1 MRLALLLATASLLPS
16 LAMSQFTY
24 PATRKINQQDQ
35 YFGKSVEDPYRWLE
49 NDTAAD
55 TKAWVKAQ
63 NEVTFGYLN
72 QLPIRNRLRNKLQ
85 DLFNYPKT
93 GVPVKAGAYYLFSRN
108 DGLQNQAV
116 WFRQKG
122 LDGTPEVFLDPNKLS
137 SKGTVTASPGS
148 FSNDKRYVSINIQR
162 SGSDWQELEVMEV
175 ATGKKLADK
184 ILWAKFTGAAW
195 KGHGFYYSRYAAPV
209 EGLAY
214 SAKNEHH
221 QVYFHQ
227 IGENQEEDVLVYE
240 DKAHPLRYHNASVT
254 DDERYLILS
263 SSEGTDGNEIRIKD
277 LRKNSDFKLVF
288 PGFSYNYS
296 VIDNLEDQLLVYTN
310 HGAPNYRLVLVNPEQ
325 PQPENWKTVIA
336 EKPQLLDAVT
346 HAGGKL
352 FATYLQDVANKV
364 YQLNMEGKVER
375 EIILPAPGTVSGFG
389 GEKMDK
395 EVFYTF
401 TSFTYP
407 SVIYRYD
414 IASGQST
421 VFKKSEARFNPADY
435 TTEQVF
441 YPSKDGTKIPMFIV
455 YKKGI
460 KKDGNNPCLL
470 YGYGGFNINITP
482 AFNPATIALLDEGAV
497 YASANLRGG
506 GEYGEAWHKAG
517 MLEKKQNVFDD
528 FIAAAEFLIKKKYTN
543 KTKLAISG
551 RSNGG
556 LLVGACMTQ
565 RPDLFQVAF
574 PAVGVLDML
583 RFHKFTIGWGWVV
596 EYGSS
601 ERSKAEFENLLR
613 YSPLHQVKQGV
624 KYPSTLVLTADHDDR
639 VVPAHS
645 FKFAATLQE
654 KHRGA
659 NPVLIRIDTQAGHGA
674 GRSISKVID
683 EFADMYGFMFDQMGY
698 KN

>member
-1 MRLALLLATASLLPS
+1 MRLALLLASASLLPA

-24 PATRKINQQDQ
+24 PTTRKINQQDQ
-35 YFGKSVEDPYRWLE
+35 YFGQTVEDPYRWLE
-49 NDTAAD
+49 NDTATD

-63 NEVTFGYLN
+63 NDVTFGYLN
-72 QLPIRNRLRNKLQ
+72 QLPIRNRLRSKLQ

-116 WFRQKG
+116 WYRQKG
-122 LDGTPEVFLDPNKLS
+122 LDGAPEVFLDPNKLS

-148 FSNDKRYVSINIQR
+148 FSHDKRYVSINIQR

-195 KGHGFYYSRYAAPV
+195 KGNGFYYSRYAAPV

-240 DKAHPLRYHNASVT
+240 DKNHPLRYHNASVT

-296 VIDNLEDQLLVYTN
+296 IIDNLEDQLLVYTN
-310 HGAPNYRLVLVNPEQ
+310 HGAPNYRLVLVNPEL

-346 HAGGKL
+346 LAGGKL

-364 YQLNMEGKVER
+364 YQLSLEGKVER

-407 SVIYRYD
+407 SVIYRYN
-414 IASGQST
+414 IVTEQST
-421 VFKKSEARFNPADY
+421 VFKKSEARFNPDDY
-435 TTEQVF
+435 STEQVF

-455 YKKGI
+455 YKKGV

-482 AFNPATIALLDEGAV
+482 SFNPATIALLDEGAV

-528 FIAAAEFLIKKKYTN
+528 FIAAAEFLIKKKYTSKN
-543 KTKLAISG
+543 KLAISG

-601 ERSKAEFENLLR
+601 ERSKNEFENLLR

-645 FKFAATLQE
+645 FKFAATLQD

>member
-1 MRLALLLATASLLPS
+1 MRLALLLATASLIPS

-24 PATRKINQQDQ
+24 PKTPKSNQQDQ
-35 YFGKSVEDPYRWLE
+35 YFGKSVDDPYRWLE

-72 QLPIRNRLRNKLQ
+72 KLPIRNRLRAKLQ
-85 DLFNYPKT
+85 DLYNYPKT
-93 GVPVKAGAYYLFSRN
+93 GMPSKAGEYFFFSRN

-122 LDGTPEVFLDPNKLS
+122 LDGTPELFLDPNKLS
-137 SKGTVTASPGS
+137 AKGTVTASPGS
-148 FSNDKRYVSINIQR
+148 FSNNKRYVSINIQR

-184 ILWAKFTGAAW
+184 IMWAKFTGAAW
-195 KGHGFYYSRYAAPV
+195 KGNGFYYSRYAAPV

-214 SAKNEHH
+214 SAKNENHK
-221 QVYFHQ
+221 VYFHQ
-227 IGENQEEDVLVYE
+227 LGESQDEDVLVYE
-240 DKAHPLRYHNASVT
+240 DPAHPLRYHNASVT

-277 LRKNSDFKLVF
+277 LKKNTDFKLVF
-288 PGFSYNYS
+288 PGFQYNYS
-296 VIDNLEDQLLVYTN
+296 IIDNLEDQLLVYTN
-310 HGAPNYRLVLVNPEQ
+310 HGAANYKLVLVNPEQ
-325 PQPENWKTVIA
+325 PDPANWKTIIA

-346 HAGGKL
+346 LTGGKL

-364 YQLNMEGKVER
+364 FQLSLDGKVER
-375 EIILPAPGTVSGFG
+375 EIVLPAPGTVSGFG
-389 GEKMDK
+389 GTKQDQS
-395 EVFYTF
+395 VFYTF

-407 SVIYRYD
+407 AVIYRYD
-414 IASGQST
+414 IATGQST
-421 VFKKSEARFNPADY
+421 VWKKSEARFNPDDY
-435 TTEQVF
+435 ATEQVF
-441 YPSKDGTKIPMFIV
+441 YPSKDGTKVPMFIV
-455 YKKGI
+455 YKKGL
-460 KKDGNNPCLL
+460 KKNGNNPCLL

-482 AFNPATIALLDEGAV
+482 SFNPATIALLDEGAV

-528 FIAAAEFLIKKKYTN
+528 FIAAAEFLIKKKYTS
-543 KTKLAISG
+543 KEKLAISG

-565 RPDLFQVAF
+565 RPDLYQVAF

-583 RFHKFTIGWGWVV
+583 RFHRFTIGWGWVV
-596 EYGSS
+596 EYGNA
-601 ERSKAEFENLLR
+601 ERSQAEFENLFR
-613 YSPLHQVKQGV
+613 YSPLHQIKAGV

-654 KHRGA
+654 KHRGN

-683 EFADMYGFMFDQMGY
+683 EFADMYSFMLDQMGY
-698 KN
+698 KQ

>member
-1 MRLALLLATASLLPS
+1 MRFALMLASASLIPA
-16 LAMSQFTY
+16 LAMAQFKY
-24 PATRKINQQDQ
+24 PNTQKTNQQDV
-35 YFGKSVEDPYRWLE
+35 YFGKSIEDPYRWLE

-55 TKAWVKAQ
+55 TKAWVKQQ

-72 QLPIRNRLRNKLQ
+72 QLPLRNKLRDKLK

-93 GVPVKAGAYYLFSRN
+93 GVPIKAGEYYLFSRN

-122 LDGTPEVFLDPNKLS
+122 LDGNPERFLDPNTLS
-137 SKGTVTASPGS
+137 SKGTVTANPGS
-148 FSNDKRYVSINIQR
+148 FSHDKKFVSINIQR

-195 KGHGFYYSRYAAPV
+195 KDRGFYYSRYAAPV
-209 EGLAY
+209 EGLAF

-221 QVYFHQ
+221 KIYYHVL
-227 IGENQEEDVLVYE
+227 GESQEEDNLVFE
-240 DKAHPLRYHNASVT
+240 DPAHPLRYHNASVT
-254 DDERYLILS
+254 DDQRYLILS

-277 LRKNSDFKLVF
+277 LRKGGEFMLVF
-288 PGFSYNYS
+288 PGFAYNYFI
-296 VIDNLEDQLLVYTN
+296 IDNIDDQLLVYTN
-310 HGAPNYRLVLVNPEQ
+310 HGAPNYRLVQVDPLK
-325 PQPENWKTVIA
+325 PQPENWKTIIA

-346 HAGGKL
+346 FAGGKL

-364 YQLNMEGKVER
+364 WQLNVEGKVES
-375 EIILPAPGTVSGFG
+375 EIVLPAPGTVSGFD
-389 GEKMDK
+389 GEKSDT

-407 SVIYRYD
+407 SVIYRYN
-414 IASGQST
+414 IAKGQSI
-421 VFKKSEARFNPADY
+421 VFKKSEARFNPEDY

-441 YPSKDGTKIPMFIV
+441 YPTKDGTKIPMFIV
-455 YKKGI
+455 YKKGL
-460 KKDGNNPCLL
+460 KKNGKNPCLL

-482 AFNPATIALLDEGAV
+482 AFSPATIALLDEGAV

-506 GEYGEAWHKAG
+506 GEYGESWHKAG
-517 MLEKKQNVFDD
+517 MLLKKQNVFDD
-528 FIAAAEFLIKKKYTN
+528 FIAAAEYLIRKQYTS
-543 KTKLAISG
+543 KDKLAISG

-565 RPDLFQVAF
+565 RPDLFKVAF

-601 ERSKAEFENLLR
+601 ERSKEEFDNLLK
-613 YSPLHQVKQGV
+613 YSPLHQLKAGIR
-624 KYPSTLVLTADHDDR
+624 YPSTLVLTADHDDR

-654 KHRGA
+654 KHQGK

-674 GRSISKVID
+674 GRSITKVMD
-683 EFADMYGFMFDQMGY
+683 EFADMYAFMLDQMDIG
-698 KN
+698 K